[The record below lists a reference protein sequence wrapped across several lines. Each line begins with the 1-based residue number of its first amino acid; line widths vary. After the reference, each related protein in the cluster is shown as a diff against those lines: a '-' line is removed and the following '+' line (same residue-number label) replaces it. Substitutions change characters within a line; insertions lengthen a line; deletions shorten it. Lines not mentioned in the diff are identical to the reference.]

1 MMDILNQ
8 NHLSF
13 CIAAYRGIVATTPF
27 HSRLSAL
34 ISARKIEQAQ
44 KPTVYL
50 SRKAQKISRRGGGGG
65 GAVLSGLIF
74 LSL

>member
-13 CIAAYRGIVATTPF
+13 CVAAYCGVVATTPF
-27 HSRLSAL
+27 HSMRLSAL

-65 GAVLSGLIF
+65 AVLSGLIF

>member
-13 CIAAYRGIVATTPF
+13 CIAAYCGIVATTPF
-27 HSRLSAL
+27 HSTRLSAL

-44 KPTVYL
+44 KPTV

-65 GAVLSGLIF
+65 RAVLSGLIF

>member
-13 CIAAYRGIVATTPF
+13 CIAAYFGIVATTPF

-44 KPTVYL
+44 KPTEYL
-50 SRKAQKISRRGGGGG
+50 SRKAQKISRRDGGG